1 MRDRMRYGP
10 RRPPRVRPAVPVGR
24 LNNRHATMKPTAY
37 LTTFLGLPGA
47 SDEKRAACN
56 FDLTSR
62 YFYNVSSEESFFQT
76 IDAETTADLDLNAV
90 FERIDRTASK
100 PGQQYL
106 YARLRTLRGTEEV
119 REFGR
124 RTDHFAGNAGH
135 AEQCAKHLS
144 RLSDDDAYDL
154 QNLIFDKPE
163 QVRRIAL
170 VYLLSAAAVVSLLLS
185 FLYPL
190 LLLLFLAVFA
200 ANMYIHYSN
209 KLNISIYA
217 SAVKQLTLALRT
229 ARHLAAEEVPGTEE
243 ALKVIRQV
251 SEVERRSRVVGTQGD
266 SANELAAAVW
276 LVLELLKAAFN
287 VEVIL
292 FHRFIGSII
301 ARRDAIHGLFRFI
314 GETDAA
320 ISAARLRG
328 ETPTCR
334 PEFTDGKYL
343 RAEEVVH
350 PLHRKLRSQHA
361 GAGRHGA
368 AAHRL
373 QHVGQD
379 HVHPHAGAQR
389 PAGRDARH
397 LLRRG
402 LHGSVHEDL
411 QLDPHLGRHRRRDEL
426 LPAGSTDRQT
436 VHRRIAGTGA
446 VSVRPRRTFQG
457 HEHDRTHRRR

>member
-1 MRDRMRYGP
+1 M
-10 RRPPRVRPAVPVGR
+10 
-24 LNNRHATMKPTAY
+24 
-37 LTTFLGLPGA
+37 GLPGA
-47 SDEKRAACN
+47 SGEKRAACN

-170 VYLLSAAAVVSLLLS
+170 VYLLSAAAVASLLLS

-243 ALKVIRQV
+243 ALQVIRQV

-314 GETDAA
+314 GDRRRDFGGTPARRNADLPPGIHRREIPAGPRRSYIRSSETAFPTRW
-320 ISAARLRG
+320 SWTARG
-328 ETPTCR
+328 CCSPGPTCR
-334 PEFTDGKYL
+334 
-343 RAEEVVH
+343 A
-350 PLHRKLRSQHA
+350 
-361 GAGRHGA
+361 
-368 AAHRL
+368 
-373 QHVGQD
+373 
-379 HVHPHAGAQR
+379 
-389 PAGRDARH
+389 
-397 LLRRG
+397 
-402 LHGSVHEDL
+402 
-411 QLDPHLGRHRRRDEL
+411 
-426 LPAGSTDRQT
+426 
-436 VHRRIAGTGA
+436 
-446 VSVRPRRTFQG
+446 RPRSSARWYSTPCWPKRSTSVSPRPTRLRT
-457 HEHDRTHRRR
+457 

>member
-1 MRDRMRYGP
+1 
-10 RRPPRVRPAVPVGR
+10 
-24 LNNRHATMKPTAY
+24 MKPTAY

-47 SDEKRAACN
+47 SGEKRAACN

-124 RTDHFAGNAGH
+124 RTDHFAGNARH
-135 AEQCAKHLS
+135 AEQCAQHLS

-243 ALKVIRQV
+243 ALQVIRQV

-301 ARRDAIHGLFRFI
+301 ARRDAIHGLFRSESPTPRFRRHAC
-314 GETDAA
+314 AA
-320 ISAARLRG
+320 KRRPAARNSPTGNTCGPRRSYIRSSETAFPTRWSWTARG
-328 ETPTCR
+328 CCSPAPTCR
-334 PEFTDGKYL
+334 
-343 RAEEVVH
+343 A
-350 PLHRKLRSQHA
+350 
-361 GAGRHGA
+361 
-368 AAHRL
+368 
-373 QHVGQD
+373 
-379 HVHPHAGAQR
+379 
-389 PAGRDARH
+389 
-397 LLRRG
+397 
-402 LHGSVHEDL
+402 
-411 QLDPHLGRHRRRDEL
+411 
-426 LPAGSTDRQT
+426 
-436 VHRRIAGTGA
+436 
-446 VSVRPRRTFQG
+446 RPRSSARWCSTPCWPRRSTSASPRPTRLRT
-457 HEHDRTHRRR
+457 

>member
-1 MRDRMRYGP
+1 
-10 RRPPRVRPAVPVGR
+10 
-24 LNNRHATMKPTAY
+24 MKPTAY

-47 SDEKRAACN
+47 SGEKRAACN

-170 VYLLSAAAVVSLLLS
+170 VYLLSAAAVASLLLS

-276 LVLELLKAAFN
+276 LVFELVKAAFN

-320 ISAARLRG
+320 ISAAACAAKRRPAVRNSPTGNACGSKRSYIRSSRTACPTRWSWTARG
-328 ETPTCR
+328 CCSPGPTCR
-334 PEFTDGKYL
+334 
-343 RAEEVVH
+343 A
-350 PLHRKLRSQHA
+350 
-361 GAGRHGA
+361 
-368 AAHRL
+368 
-373 QHVGQD
+373 
-379 HVHPHAGAQR
+379 
-389 PAGRDARH
+389 
-397 LLRRG
+397 
-402 LHGSVHEDL
+402 
-411 QLDPHLGRHRRRDEL
+411 
-426 LPAGSTDRQT
+426 
-436 VHRRIAGTGA
+436 
-446 VSVRPRRTFQG
+446 RPRSSARWYSTPCWPKRSTSVSPRPTRLRT
-457 HEHDRTHRRR
+457 